1 MKLLDILKGRDA
13 LTKLTDTHFT
23 SYKTLRELVRLKKR
37 VGEEYDFYT
46 TQERKAI
53 EAYADKTDDG
63 QLIFLDGG
71 RLKLKDVASKT
82 AFDTE
87 LTKLNETEIEDIPT
101 VTIRESDFSSA
112 ADFPTATEMLLLSGL
127 INFEEE

>member
-37 VGEEYDFYT
+37 VDEEYDFYT

>member
-37 VGEEYDFYT
+37 VDEEYDFYT

-71 RLKLKDVASKT
+71 RLKLKDVESKT
-82 AFDTE
+82 AFDIE
-87 LTKLNETEIEDIPT
+87 LTKLNETEIEDIPMG
-101 VTIRESDFSSA
+101 TIRESDFSSA